1 MKGGSNI
8 QKVKDIMAGRPH
20 LWPAI
25 IAAIMLFIGISL
37 LPYGYY
43 QFLRW
48 IICGIAIFIAYK
60 AYTYKK
66 VWVAIVFCI
75 VAILFNP
82 IFTIHFEKDIWQWLD
97 CICGAVF
104 ITSIF
109 LLRKPIHYLKE
120 EG

>member
-1 MKGGSNI
+1 MMGMKGGGMI
-8 QKVKDIMAGRPH
+8 EKVQNIMANRPH
-20 LWPAI
+20 LLPAI
-25 IAAIMLFIGISL
+25 IAAVMLFTGIFP

-48 IICGIAIFIAYK
+48 ITCGIAVFLVYL

-66 VWVAIVFCI
+66 AWVAIIFGAI
-75 VAILFNP
+75 AILFNP

-97 CICGAVF
+97 FICGAVF

-109 LLRKPIHYLKE
+109 LLREPN
-120 EG
+120 G